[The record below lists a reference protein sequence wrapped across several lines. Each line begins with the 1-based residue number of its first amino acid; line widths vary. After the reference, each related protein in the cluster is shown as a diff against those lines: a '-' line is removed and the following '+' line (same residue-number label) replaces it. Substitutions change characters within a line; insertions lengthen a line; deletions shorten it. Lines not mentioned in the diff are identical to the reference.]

1 MVGTVRKN
9 KPELPPALLTGTYT
23 CKPMTARWHVALFHN
38 ILDVS
43 AFNAYVVWT
52 AIDPTWNQGKSFK
65 RRLFIAELGKALS
78 LSLSSLLVPICHSVC
93 SSILM
98 WSLITMTMT
107 QLRLIFFLGA
117 MNKMLEFLITHGNPN
132 PSEELQKEVKEQVP
146 FYSPI
151 FGTMQQLCP
160 LTCPLIGYI
169 MDWGIKE
176 CEEETKEGQNIQKL
190 TNAMR
195 AFIFTNLLLV
205 TFGIVSLIDNLPIQ
219 VRKILHRNL
228 SGFITSCCFSLYSRC
243 PANHFGTLTGM
254 QSMINAAFD
263 LLQQQLFILMV
274 GHFHG
279 DPYCIN
285 LGLLIFSLTGFLLPG
300 YLFYHRKNLIRA
312 RAAHGRLAAGK
323 TQNKSIS

>member
-1 MVGTVRKN
+1 
-9 KPELPPALLTGTYT
+9 
-23 CKPMTARWHVALFHN
+23 
-38 ILDVS
+38 
-43 AFNAYVVWT
+43 
-52 AIDPTWNQGKSFK
+52 
-65 RRLFIAELGKALS
+65 
-78 LSLSSLLVPICHSVC
+78 
-93 SSILM
+93 
-98 WSLITMTMT
+98 MTMT

-132 PSEELQKEVKEQVP
+132 RKHYYFHSL
-146 FYSPI
+146 FFCRFI
-151 FGTMQQLCP
+151 DTMTNLNFNTLCP

-169 MDWGIKE
+169 MDWGIKDQPD
-176 CEEETKEGQNIQKL
+176 GQNIQKL

-219 VRKILHRNL
+219 VRKILHRNVKVHL
-228 SGFITSCCFSLYSRC
+228 KFPCFIHSKNN
-243 PANHFGTLTGM
+243 ANHFGTLTGM

>member
-1 MVGTVRKN
+1 
-9 KPELPPALLTGTYT
+9 
-23 CKPMTARWHVALFHN
+23 
-38 ILDVS
+38 
-43 AFNAYVVWT
+43 
-52 AIDPTWNQGKSFK
+52 
-65 RRLFIAELGKALS
+65 
-78 LSLSSLLVPICHSVC
+78 
-93 SSILM
+93 
-98 WSLITMTMT
+98 
-107 QLRLIFFLGA
+107 
-117 MNKMLEFLITHGNPN
+117 
-132 PSEELQKEVKEQVP
+132 
-146 FYSPI
+146 
-151 FGTMQQLCP
+151 
-160 LTCPLIGYI
+160 

-176 CEEETKEGQNIQKL
+176 CEEESTKKETGQNIQKL

-219 VRKILHRNL
+219 VRKILHRNVKVHL
-228 SGFITSCCFSLYSRC
+228 KFPS
-243 PANHFGTLTGM
+243 NHFGTLTGM